1 MNIGSRSDAEVT
13 STGSVA
19 VALGIK
25 GRARASAGSAI
36 VLCCRQDNGTLIHI
50 RASKVGE
57 NGIKPDTWYALNE
70 CGEFV
75 EDCDDEQAA

>member
-25 GRARASAGSAI
+25 GRARASAGGAI
-36 VLCCRQDNGTLIHI
+36 VLCYRQDNGVLIHI
-50 RASKVGE
+50 RASKIGE
-57 NGIKPDTWYALNE
+57 NGIKPDTWYVLNE
-70 CGEFV
+70 RGEFV
-75 EDCDDEQAA
+75 EDCDDE